1 MNEKRKKVLET
12 LDKME
17 VSYEI
22 TEHPPVHTIEEMEQ
36 LGICSQGTVAK
47 NLFLRNGSGKVHYLV
62 VVIKE
67 KQVDLVDLRQKL
79 QCSRLSFGSPE
90 RLEKQLGIS
99 PGEVGPMG
107 VLNNDGSVI
116 VVFDKDLVGNPRIG
130 CHPNDN
136 TATIWLPF
144 SEIQRVVKSCGNQM
158 IYLSL

>member
-1 MNEKRKKVLET
+1 MNEKRKKVLDMLEQ
-12 LDKME
+12 MGI
-17 VSYEI
+17 SYQI
-22 TEHPPVHTIEEMEQ
+22 TEHAPVHTIEEMEQ
-36 LGICSQGTVAK
+36 MGICSQGTVAK

-67 KQVDLVDLRQKL
+67 KKVDLTALREQL
-79 QCSRLSFGSPE
+79 QCSRLSFGSSQ

-116 VVFDKDLVGNPRIG
+116 VVFDQDLVGNPKVG

-144 SEIQRVVKSCGNQM
+144 SQIERVVREQGNPI
-158 IYLSL
+158 IYLAL

>member
-1 MNEKRKKVLET
+1 MNEKRKKVLDT

-136 TATIWLPF
+136 TATICLPF